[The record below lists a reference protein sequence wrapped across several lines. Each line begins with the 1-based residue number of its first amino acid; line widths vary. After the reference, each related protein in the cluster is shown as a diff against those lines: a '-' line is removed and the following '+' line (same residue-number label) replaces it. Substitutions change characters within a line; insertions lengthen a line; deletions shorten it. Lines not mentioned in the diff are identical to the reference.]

1 MTSFAVIFALIIT
14 VPLGIFITRNK
25 VLSGAATGIA
35 NVMQSI
41 YPLYGPAGP
50 GHRPDPDAA
59 NQPSGAAHDHAL
71 IMLGIRIAAVS
82 SVGTSHFTKRN
93 ILGEIYTELI
103 DINTNPQS
111 RPALQPG
118 RGRHHVLS
126 GFGAGPH

>member
-1 MTSFAVIFALIIT
+1 MALLA
-14 VPLGIFITRNK
+14 LGIPF
-25 VLSGAATGIA
+25 LGSGQDTFLFMVFVYAFLPFLKEYIHRHLQHLP
-35 NVMQSI
+35 V
-41 YPLYGPAGP
+41 YGDSP

-82 SVGTSHFTKRN
+82 SVGTSNFTKRN